1 MTIAA
6 NIAETGILQMKA
18 CFPDSV
24 VGFIADQGPITT
36 EYVEVFIRTAKE
48 NLDRFASATAQ
59 KNINLEVLQAV
70 AVPTPPLA
78 EQRRIVEELDR
89 ILSILRGVDREVD
102 ANFQRAQTLRQATL
116 VKAFAISA

>member
-1 MTIAA
+1 
-6 NIAETGILQMKA
+6 MKA